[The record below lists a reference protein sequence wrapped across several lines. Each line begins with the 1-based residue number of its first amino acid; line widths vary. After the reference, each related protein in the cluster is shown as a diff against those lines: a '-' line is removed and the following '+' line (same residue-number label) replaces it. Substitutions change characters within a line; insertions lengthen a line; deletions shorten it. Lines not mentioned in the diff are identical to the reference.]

1 MSSMVVGCRSVQLN
15 CAIDGE
21 LSAIN
26 SRRQSRQCDCLRP
39 RPTVGNGG
47 PLIPTEPLDG
57 LLKRGLFFTNKILVV
72 HVSRTDSKQYLLHY
86 FNSTLFII
94 FRKKS

>member
-1 MSSMVVGCRSVQLN
+1 MSNMVVVCPSVRLT

-26 SRRQSRQCDCLRP
+26 SGRQSRQCDCLRP
-39 RPTVGNGG
+39 WPTVGNGG

-57 LLKRGLFFTNKILVV
+57 PLKRGLFFSNKILVV
-72 HVSRTDSKQYLLHY
+72 HVSPTDSKQYLLHY
-86 FNSTLFII
+86 FNCLLYYYIL
-94 FRKKS
+94 